1 MTKFSKATRTDV
13 YNVQNKPFYLRIVQ
27 NYMSED
33 NNTNSFSIDEIVREL
48 DRENTNVIIS
58 KEIKKFNKPTTV
70 VRGLEERNDVQLIAR
85 ELKKNLGTGGTYKNG
100 QIILQGDHRESVK
113 NFLIARGFKQDS
125 IDLR

>member
-1 MTKFSKATRTDV
+1 
-13 YNVQNKPFYLRIVQ
+13 
-27 NYMSED
+27 MSED
-33 NNTNSFSIDEIVREL
+33 NNSNSFSIDEIVREL

>member
-1 MTKFSKATRTDV
+1 
-13 YNVQNKPFYLRIVQ
+13 
-27 NYMSED
+27 MSED

-48 DRENTNVIIS
+48 DRENTNIIIS

>member
-1 MTKFSKATRTDV
+1 
-13 YNVQNKPFYLRIVQ
+13 
-27 NYMSED
+27 MSED

-58 KEIKKFNKPTTV
+58 KEIKQFNKPTTV

>member
-1 MTKFSKATRTDV
+1 
-13 YNVQNKPFYLRIVQ
+13 
-27 NYMSED
+27 MSED
-33 NNTNSFSIDEIVREL
+33 NNSNSFSIDKIVREL